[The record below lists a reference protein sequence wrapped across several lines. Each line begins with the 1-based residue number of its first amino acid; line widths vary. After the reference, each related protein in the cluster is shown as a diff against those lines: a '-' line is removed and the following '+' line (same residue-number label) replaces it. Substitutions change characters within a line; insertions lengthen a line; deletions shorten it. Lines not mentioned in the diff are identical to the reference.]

1 LSRKTQRALYYFFAA
16 AGACFLT
23 SCGAS
28 DSGVSIKT
36 PDARPGHERG
46 AELTDSRSDGTPDF
60 LRLED
65 SADQEA
71 FRRWFTFLA
80 EVQYFTP
87 TSQRPTEITDCAALL
102 RYAYREALRR
112 HDASWSAGSH
122 LVLVPALESVRKYHY
137 PHTPLGP
144 ALYRVRPG
152 PWSPSDL
159 HGGAFGQ
166 FADTGTLQRWN
177 TFFVTRDIEHAQS
190 GDLLFYRR
198 TSDRSTF
205 HSMIYLGKSQIT
217 RGETRYVVY
226 HTGPEGAGRGEIRRL
241 SEDELLHFPDPQ
253 WRPAPANPVFLGVF
267 RWNILNTGL

>member
-1 LSRKTQRALYYFFAA
+1 LSRQTQRALYYFFAA
-16 AGACFLT
+16 VGACFLT
-23 SCGAS
+23 GCRAS
-28 DSGVSIKT
+28 DNKASSKA
-36 PDARPGHERG
+36 PDGRPAQGLAVEF
-46 AELTDSRSDGTPDF
+46 TDSRSDGTPDF

-65 SADQEA
+65 GTDQEA

-80 EVQYFTP
+80 EIQYFTP
-87 TSQRPTEITDCAALL
+87 QPQRPAEITDCAALL

-112 HDASWSAGSH
+112 HDGNWSAGSH
-122 LVLVPALESVRKYHY
+122 LLLIPALESVRKYDY

-152 PWSPSDL
+152 PLLPADL

-166 FADTGTLQRWN
+166 FANAETLQRWN
-177 TFFVTRDIEHAQS
+177 TFFVTRDIEHAQP

-198 TSDRSTF
+198 TADRFIF

-217 RGETRYVVY
+217 GGETRYVIY
-226 HTGPEGAGRGEIRRL
+226 HTGPEGVERGEIRRL
-241 SEDELLHFPDPQ
+241 SLDQLLRFPDPQ

-267 RWNILNTGL
+267 RWNILNSGS